1 MSQLQQL
8 SSSQAQKIIVLQQ
21 QLHINS
27 SAPSGEQGVLRSLQ
41 HLGYI
46 QIDSISVIA
55 RAHHHSL
62 YNRVKGYREQQ
73 LHQLQRSGNIFEYWS
88 HAAAYLPMSAYR
100 YSLPRKL
107 ALKNGQQHWFKKAH
121 KLMAQVLA
129 KISDCGPMMAKDFA
143 NTKKT
148 NSGWWDWKPAK
159 IALEQLFMQ
168 GDLMVTERRGFQKV
182 YDLTENVLPADVDRT
197 VPTTAQH
204 CQFLIEQYLQ
214 ANALA
219 KAEHF
224 SYLLKGIKTDI
235 KQQLQLMLG
244 QGLIVQ
250 LQVGEDV
257 YFARAG
263 VEQLLKQKLSRTKV
277 KILSPFDNLLI
288 QRKRMQQLFNF
299 NYQLECYVP
308 KPKRLFGYFS
318 LPILQGR
325 QFVGT
330 MDVKV
335 QRKVRRMDILHLHLH
350 SGNLAE
356 LLVPLAREIA
366 DFMQF
371 QDADSLVIEQL
382 SAAENK
388 LSRGQLQSF
397 KQQLLQQLGALVS
410 VAA

>member
-1 MSQLQQL
+1 MSQLLQL
-8 SSSQAQKIIVLQQ
+8 TSSQAQKIIVLQQ

-27 SAPSGEQGVLRSLQ
+27 SAPRGEQGVLLALK

-46 QIDSISVIA
+46 QIDSISVIV

-62 YNRVKGYREQQ
+62 YNRVKGYKEQH
-73 LHQLQRSGNIFEYWS
+73 LNQLQRSAEIFEYWS

-100 YSLPRKL
+100 HSLVRKL
-107 ALKNGQQHWFKKAH
+107 ALKNGQQHWFKKDPKMMAH
-121 KLMAQVLA
+121 VLE
-129 KISDCGPMMAKDFA
+129 KISDCGPMMAKDFSD
-143 NTKKT
+143 TKNT

-182 YDLTENVLPADVDRT
+182 YDLTENVLPADVDRS

-214 ANALA
+214 ANAIA

-224 SYLLKGIKTDI
+224 GYLLKGVKTDI
-235 KQQLQLMLG
+235 KQQLQVMLE

-250 LQVGEDV
+250 LQVGEQM

-263 VEQLLKQKLSRTKV
+263 VEQLLKQKLSRSKV
-277 KILSPFDNLLI
+277 KILSPFDNILI

-299 NYQLECYVP
+299 KYQLECYVP
-308 KPKRLFGYFS
+308 KPKRQFGYFS
-318 LPILQGR
+318 LPILQGQ

-335 QRKVRRMDILHLHLH
+335 QRKIRQMDILHLHLH
-350 SGNLAE
+350 SDKLSQ
-356 LLVPLAREIA
+356 LLLPLVREIA
-366 DFMQF
+366 AFMRF
-371 QDADSLVIEQL
+371 QDADSLHVEQL
-382 SAAENK
+382 SAADNK
-388 LSRGQLQSF
+388 VSRGQLQSF
-397 KQQLLQQLGALVS
+397 KQQLMQQLAG
-410 VAA
+410 

>member
-1 MSQLQQL
+1 MPQLQHISL
-8 SSSQAQKIIVLQQ
+8 TQAQKIIVLQQ
-21 QLHINS
+21 QLHIS
-27 SAPSGEQGVLRSLQ
+27 SKAARGERGVLQSLE

-46 QIDSISVIA
+46 QIDSISVIN

-62 YNRVKGYREQQ
+62 YNRVKGYKEQH
-73 LHQLQRSGNIFEYWS
+73 LNQLQRSGSIFEYWS

-107 ALKNGQQHWFKKAH
+107 ALKNGEQHWFKKDP
-121 KLMAQVLA
+121 KMMAQVLA
-129 KISDCGPMMAKDFA
+129 EIADCGPMMARDFA
-143 NTKKT
+143 SATHT

-182 YDLTENVLPADVDRT
+182 YDLSDKVLPADVDRT
-197 VPTTAQH
+197 VPSTAQH

-214 ANALA
+214 ANAIA

-224 SYLLKGIKTDI
+224 GYLLKGFKTSI
-235 KQQLQLMLG
+235 KQQLQLMLE

-250 LQVGEDV
+250 LQVGADV

-263 VEQLLKQKLSRTKV
+263 VEKLLKQKLSRSKV

-318 LPILQGR
+318 LPILQGQ

-335 QRKVRRMDILHLHLH
+335 QRKERRMDLLHLHLH
-350 SGNLAE
+350 SDKLAE
-356 LLVPLAREIA
+356 LLVPLVREIA
-366 DFMQF
+366 EFMQF
-371 QDADSLVIEQL
+371 QGADSLQIEQL
-382 SAAENK
+382 SAVDNK
-388 LSRGQLQSF
+388 VSRGQLQSF
-397 KQQLLQQLGALVS
+397 KQQIMQQLAG
-410 VAA
+410 